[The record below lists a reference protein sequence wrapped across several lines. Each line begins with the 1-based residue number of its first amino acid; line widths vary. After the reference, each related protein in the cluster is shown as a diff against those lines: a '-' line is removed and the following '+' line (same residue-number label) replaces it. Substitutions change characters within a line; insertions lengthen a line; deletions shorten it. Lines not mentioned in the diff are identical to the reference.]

1 MKLRKNAD
9 DGVAVVR
16 FCIFKLEKYEYLYIK
31 TGKHRRVFYRSKGLE
46 NA

>member
-9 DGVAVVR
+9 DGRAVVR

-31 TGKHRRVFYRSKGLE
+31 TGKHRHVFYRSKGLE